1 MSVLSKSRAATG
13 ALSLSS
19 LVRVPSWPVAAS
31 SGAQFP
37 LLVLGSDQK

>member
-19 LVRVPSWPVAAS
+19 LVRTQSWCMIAS
-31 SGAQFP
+31 SGVQFP
-37 LLVLGSDQK
+37 LFALESDQK